1 MPLPEIYMTHD
12 DIPPAPSKETYC
24 KPDPG
29 WDAEAFFRKLH
40 SRNRMCRKLGFT
52 FGSCAG
58 LQGLYDAL
66 AQAGNSPNFMA
77 IDDSSEG
84 YVSLHN
90 SPYVR
95 SVKTVFI
102 SMRHKAGNMKLREQA
117 LSVMREIFR
126 QFMTILIKERVKLEE
141 NNINIDPRIQ
151 FNEIESYFFTGAACA
166 YFQIAVD
173 TELDLR
179 DNPDEW
185 IEDDEQ
191 EENNAQ

>member
-1 MPLPEIYMTHD
+1 MPLPE
-12 DIPPAPSKETYC
+12 TYL
-24 KPDPG
+24 KSQPDPG
-29 WDAEAFFRKLH
+29 WDAEKFFRKLH
-40 SRNRMCRKLGFT
+40 SRNKLCRKLGFT

-66 AQAGNSPNFMA
+66 AQAGSSPNFIA

-95 SVKTVFI
+95 TVKTVFI
-102 SMRHKAGNMKLREQA
+102 AMRHKAGNMKLREDA
-117 LSVMREIFR
+117 MSLMREIFR

-141 NNINIDPRIQ
+141 NNITIDPRIQ

-173 TELDLR
+173 TGLDLR
-179 DNPDEW
+179 DNHDEW
-185 IEDDEQ
+185 IDDDEQ
-191 EENNAQ
+191 Q